1 MGAFVIK
8 VLKALAVLAS
18 AAFFFVVLLIGL
30 LLLVGVALQPE
41 AKQVEADSMLVL
53 DLGITITDR
62 PVREDPGKL
71 FEVMVS
77 GEVEETVSL
86 RSVLESLREARRDGN
101 VAGLLIRGNWGI
113 GDYANSYA
121 TLAEVRRAIER
132 FGESKPTVALVEG
145 DGLRELYL
153 KTAAQEVIVD
163 RDALADFRG
172 LRAERMYVGEALERI
187 GVGVQSVALKDYKTA
202 VETFERGDM
211 SAEEREQLGLV
222 LDEFWDALVGE
233 IAESRGLAAED
244 LDRLAGEQLVWDAE
258 ELVEAGLADRV
269 LEGSEWVEA
278 LAEVSSWDAEAMSFR
293 QFAFMEYV
301 ELGAASVETAMA
313 ELRGGNRVGVVYAEG
328 PVVAGEGGDFNVGG
342 QRMVRFLREMR
353 KEEAVKAVV
362 LRINSPGGSAVAA
375 NRIMRELRQLNEQKP
390 VVVSMGGVAASAGY
404 LMAAPAEEIHVEATT
419 LTGSIGVVILLPNVE
434 GLAEKVSVN
443 FDGVETHRFAGTYS
457 LAREKTEAEMEQVR
471 AMAEGFYEEFL
482 EAVAAGRGMP
492 MEEVRAVAQGRI
504 WSGPAA
510 MERGLADAVGGLEG
524 AIQRAADLAGIGD
537 EYEIL
542 ERPRGRSLE
551 EAIAESLADLR
562 SRPVGAG
569 AGPASIWEQLRGQ
582 AEQYWR
588 FLSSLNDPYGV
599 YAILPYSLRID

>member
-1 MGAFVIK
+1 MIK

-353 KEEAVKAVV
+353 KEDAVKAVV

>member
-353 KEEAVKAVV
+353 KEDAVKAVV

>member
-1 MGAFVIK
+1 MIK

-18 AAFFFVVLLIGL
+18 AAFFFVVLLIGMV
-30 LLLVGVALQPE
+30 LLVAVALQPE
-41 AKQVEADSMLVL
+41 AKEVEADSMLVL

-62 PVREDPGKL
+62 PVREDPGRL
-71 FEVMVS
+71 LEAMVS
-77 GEVEETVSL
+77 GELEETVSL
-86 RSVLESLREARRDGN
+86 RSVLENLREARQDGN
-101 VAGLLIRGNWGI
+101 VAGLLIRGNWGM
-113 GDYANSYA
+113 GDYGNSYA

-132 FGESKPTVALVEG
+132 FGESKRTVALVEG
-145 DGLRELYL
+145 DGLRELYI

-163 RDALADFRG
+163 RDGLADFRG

-211 SAEEREQLGLV
+211 SAEEREQLELV
-222 LDEFWDALVGE
+222 LDEFWYALVGE

-244 LDRLAGEQLVWDAE
+244 LDRWAGEQLVWDAE

-269 LEGSEWVEA
+269 MEGSEWVEA

-293 QFAFMEYV
+293 QFEFMEYV
-301 ELGAASVETAMA
+301 DLGAAPVETAMA

-328 PVVAGEGGDFNVGG
+328 PVVAGEGGDFDVGG

-353 KEEAVKAVV
+353 KEDEVKAVV

-375 NRIMRELRQLNEQKP
+375 NRIMRELRLLNEKKP

-434 GLAEKVSVN
+434 TLAEKVSVN

-471 AMAEGFYEEFL
+471 EMAEGFYEEFL
-482 EAVAAGRGMP
+482 EAVAAGRGMA

-510 MERGLADAVGGLEG
+510 KERGLADAVGGLEG

-542 ERPRGRSLE
+542 ERPRGRTLE
-551 EAIAESLADLR
+551 EAIAESFADLR
-562 SRPVGAG
+562 SRPVGTA
-569 AGPASIWEQLRGQ
+569 AGPASIWEQMRGQ

-599 YAILPYSLRID
+599 YAILPYSLRIE